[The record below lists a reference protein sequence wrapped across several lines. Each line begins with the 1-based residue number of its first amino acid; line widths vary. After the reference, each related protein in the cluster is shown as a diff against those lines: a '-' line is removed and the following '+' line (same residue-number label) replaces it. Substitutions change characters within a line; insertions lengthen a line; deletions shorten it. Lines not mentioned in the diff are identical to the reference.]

1 MLKNTVGLSF
11 GMAGALLGAAMFFL
25 PACGG
30 TGDATGCT
38 PNETKTCAC
47 PGGREGVQTCSSDGS
62 ALSVCNCS
70 DGNGGNG
77 GSGAG
82 TSNGGNGGSGGEG
95 GGTTM
100 SGLCGNGV
108 PDAGECDGGEFPCPQ
123 DCTGTTT
130 STGMTTTS
138 TTDPCEGHIYFS
150 GLAMGATS
158 AWGSH
163 PNAGGATGYEAGINI
178 CQTTGGTHPCDYEE
192 VLAAEAA
199 GELANIPQGTTAWI
213 HRTTVAMVGG
223 NPSDPGPGGRCND
236 WTYTTNHISDG
247 EFVSFD
253 QTGIPTYHLDNDT
266 FFDGVDTSHAQVGQ
280 LQCNGEV
287 RAILCCYPAC
297 E

>member
-70 DGNGGNG
+70 DGNGG
-77 GSGAG
+77 SGAG
-82 TSNGGNGGSGGEG
+82 TNTTGNGGNGGDGGEG

-138 TTDPCEGHIYFS
+138 TTDPCEGHITYA
-150 GLAMGATS
+150 GVVAGAIS
-158 AWGSH
+158 AWGAH
-163 PNAGGATGYEAGINI
+163 QQAGGATGYEAGINI
-178 CQTTGGTHPCDYEE
+178 CATIGADHPCDYEE
-192 VLAAEAA
+192 VLDAEAA

-213 HRTTVAMVGG
+213 HRTTVAMVDG

-253 QTGIPTYHLDNDT
+253 QTGVPTYHLDNDT
-266 FFDGVDTSHAQVGQ
+266 EFDGVSTAHAQAGV
-280 LQCNGEV
+280 LQCNGET
-287 RAILCCYPAC
+287 RAILCCFPAC
-297 E
+297 K